1 MKATCKTP
9 RGPKSTNGTAA
20 RRPVAWV
27 LIETPRPKQVY
38 QILSAVEHIHS
49 CGIVHRDLKPENLL
63 LESDAPDAAIKVADF
78 GASKRVAESAAKTPC
93 GSLGYAAPEQMNVG
107 SHNVGAAGLE
117 PATTRLRN
125 RCNGCNRCNRRRV

>member
-1 MKATCKTP
+1 MLASTRTLAVALTHLP
-9 RGPKSTNGTAA
+9 RAP
-20 RRPVAWV
+20 
-27 LIETPRPKQVY
+27 QVY

-63 LESDAPDAAIKVADF
+63 LESEEPDAAIKVADF

-107 SHNVGAAGLE
+107 NNNSPSTYTVSAA
-117 PATTRLRN
+117 
-125 RCNGCNRCNRRRV
+125 CDSM